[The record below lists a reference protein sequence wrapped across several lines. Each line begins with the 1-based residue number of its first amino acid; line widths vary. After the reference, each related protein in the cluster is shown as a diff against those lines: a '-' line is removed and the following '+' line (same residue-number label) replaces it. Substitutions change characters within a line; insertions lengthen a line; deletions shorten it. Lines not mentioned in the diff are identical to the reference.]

1 MNVFNL
7 ILFNLI
13 IIMQLLVIV
22 GQFEMK
28 SESKGV
34 RHKLVIPTEA
44 ELKNNS
50 LETMHST
57 NVNFT
62 RIKEF

>member
-1 MNVFNL
+1 
-7 ILFNLI
+7 
-13 IIMQLLVIV
+13 MQLLVIV